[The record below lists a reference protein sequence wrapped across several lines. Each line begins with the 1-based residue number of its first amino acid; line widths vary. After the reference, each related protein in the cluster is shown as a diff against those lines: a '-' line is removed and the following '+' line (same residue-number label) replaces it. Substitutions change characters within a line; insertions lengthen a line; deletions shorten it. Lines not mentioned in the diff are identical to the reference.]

1 MSTYSPDSVLLETPR
16 PCFDINFT
24 KERWQA
30 ILQCKDDYL
39 NNRIED
45 LHSKNC
51 ITHEIAT
58 SWMKSREKGIDPY
71 TIPYV
76 IPRSDELDAARKK
89 QKYLINI
96 AKSFITPSIEQMIT
110 DGFILALID
119 KAGYC
124 LFNKNRVLELD
135 SGLFLMA
142 SPTGFLSTEET
153 FGTCA
158 HEFCFRLKK
167 PVQLL
172 GPENYCIPLQNR
184 TTTAAPIMNENHDV
198 VAALV
203 LLNPPLAYPFD
214 VQIINSLNLQSMCIV
229 TSIAATIE
237 SQFKLNNAREEC
249 GFARNVAK
257 EKTNELELV
266 KFNMGN
272 MHSTLMALLD
282 YCNDGIVVVDKIGMV
297 IQMNHEAMKI
307 LNIRSE
313 ELGSVNISGFF
324 DKHLSVM
331 TFAERGEVFTVEE
344 NIKVG
349 SGKRQLYS
357 IWVNPIL
364 TPYTKKLEF
373 IIIKLISCSKNS
385 SKLVDYSGTATAPY
399 KFTNILGESQ
409 TIKTAITQAQRFA
422 SSSEN
427 ILLIGES
434 GTGKEFFAQA
444 IHNHSRLRGPF
455 IAINCAAFPREL
467 IGSELFGYDGGSF
480 TGAER
485 RGRQGKIEMAHGGT
499 LFLDEIGDMPL
510 DLQAILLRVLQDK
523 KVMRIGG
530 NKYSDVD
537 FRLIAATNKDLDK
550 MVMEHKFRED
560 LFYRL
565 SVLSIIIPPLR
576 ERGQDIGILSNF
588 FVENYCLRQKLSI
601 PEITPEAKSVLS
613 KYKWPGN
620 VRQLQNALHHAI
632 NTSDNDIIAPDN
644 LPSYL
649 LKNDSG
655 LILNDLFKLINS
667 DQVLSLQTIEMLTIE
682 AALKQ
687 ANNHVADAAKMVG
700 LSAATLYRKLKEYKI
715 LHADSTR
722 DNNSV

>member
-1 MSTYSPDSVLLETPR
+1 MITNNLDSVLLETTR
-16 PCFDINFT
+16 PCFDINAT
-24 KERWQA
+24 EERWQS

-39 NNRIED
+39 NNRIKD

-58 SWMKSREKGIDPY
+58 SWMKSRERGINPY
-71 TIPYV
+71 TIPCV
-76 IPRSDELDAARKK
+76 IPRSEELDVARRK
-89 QKYLINI
+89 QECLINI
-96 AKSFITPSIEQMIT
+96 TKSFITPSIEQLIIN
-110 DGFILALID
+110 GYILALID
-119 KAGYC
+119 GSGYC
-124 LFNKNRVLELD
+124 LLNKNRALERD
-135 SGLFLMA
+135 NGLFLM
-142 SPTGFLSTEET
+142 SSSTGFLSTEET

-184 TTTAAPIMNENHDV
+184 TTSAAPIMNENHDV

-203 LLNPPLAYPFD
+203 LLNPPLTYPFD

-237 SQFKLNNAREEC
+237 SQFKLKNARIEC
-249 GFARNVAK
+249 KFAHNVAK

-266 KFNMGN
+266 KFNIDN
-272 MHSTLMALLD
+272 IDSTLMALVAC
-282 YCNDGIVVVDKIGMV
+282 CNDGIVVIDKRGM
-297 IQMNHEAMKI
+297 IIRTNHEAMKI
-307 LNIRSE
+307 LNISSE
-313 ELGSVNISGFF
+313 ELGSVNIVDFF
-324 DKHLSVM
+324 DKNSSVM
-331 TFAERGEVFTVEE
+331 TFAERGEAFTVEE
-344 NIKVG
+344 NLKVG
-349 SGKRQLYS
+349 TGNRQLYRLC
-357 IWVNPIL
+357 VNPIK
-364 TPYTKKLEF
+364 TQYTKKLEL
-373 IIIKLISCSKNS
+373 ILIKLVACSKNT
-385 SKLVDYSGTATAPY
+385 SKSANYSGTATAPY
-399 KFTNILGESQ
+399 KFANILGESHA
-409 TIKTAITQAQRFA
+409 IKTAIAQAQRFA

-444 IHNHSRLRGPF
+444 IHNCSRPQGPF
-455 IAINCAAFPREL
+455 MAINCAAFPREL

-485 RGRQGKIEMAHGGT
+485 RGRQGKIEMANGGT

-510 DLQAILLRVLQDK
+510 ELQAILLRVLQDK

-537 FRLIAATNKDLDK
+537 FRLVAATNKDLDK
-550 MVMEHKFRED
+550 MVMENKFRED

-565 SVLSIIIPPLR
+565 SVLSITIPPLR
-576 ERGQDIGILSNF
+576 ERGQDIENLSNI
-588 FVENYCLRQKLSI
+588 FVENYCLRQKRSI
-601 PEITPEAKSVLS
+601 PEITPEAKSVLN

-620 VRQLQNALHHAI
+620 VRQLQNALHHAV
-632 NTSDNDIIAPDN
+632 NTSDNDIILPDN
-644 LPSYL
+644 LPPYL
-649 LKNDSG
+649 LRNYSE
-655 LILNDLFKLINS
+655 IALNDFYKLINEN
-667 DQVLSLQTIEMLTIE
+667 QILSLQTIEMLTIE

-700 LSAATLYRKLKEYKI
+700 LSAPTLYRKLKEYKI
-715 LHADSTR
+715 LHGDVTR
-722 DNNSV
+722 DNKSV